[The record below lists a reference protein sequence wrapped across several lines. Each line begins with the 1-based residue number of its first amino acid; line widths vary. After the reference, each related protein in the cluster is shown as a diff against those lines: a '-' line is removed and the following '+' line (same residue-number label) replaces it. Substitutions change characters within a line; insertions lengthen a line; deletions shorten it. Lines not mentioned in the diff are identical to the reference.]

1 MARNRMK
8 GKVILNVLK
17 NDDLAS
23 SVSPRIHNELL
34 SSVLVRTHN
43 KMTGQ
48 VLVIGNTDN
57 DMPSIV
63 QPRLYNDLLSSVK
76 VRPHSKMS
84 GLVEIMEPPAITVR
98 LSPIED
104 TYARQDMPKLNYGY
118 DHDTF
123 VGAKSNGQLYRTFM
137 RYDISS
143 IPKDKK
149 IKSVKLKLHLLNSL
163 PAIPIAMYDV
173 AKGEK
178 WNEYGLTWDN
188 QPAVRDLIKTYDGGT
203 YAGETDVDLL
213 TYVTEWYEG
222 KRQHNGFSLR
232 ALSEAMPGRFKQYGT
247 RESDLTPV
255 LEITYFDPTV
265 YSYNR
270 SELRSSVYV
279 VGLKD
284 YDLVSS
290 IVVAGYAGEYYL
302 NGSVTVRDPKTPV
315 RHEIPSSV
323 AVNRNYLPSSV
334 FVMGTGEKEINAS
347 VSVRVGDGDGLV
359 SSVIVNR
366 RYIDGE
372 VYVKP
377 HEDMDSTVVVKGK
390 MEDDSYGSVIVNA
403 PNREGSV
410 YVRPYSDLSTTLT
423 IRSEDYDELY
433 GSVIVSVPER
443 EGSVY
448 VRSYTD
454 LDGFVNPRIMG
465 DDWLSSSVFVI
476 SEIINS
482 LVIVRQSDVSDMLS
496 FVFPRVPDKTDLD
509 GSVISKV
516 PKDSD
521 LPSSVA
527 IRNDQFYDLDGS
539 VIPCILTASDI
550 PSNVEVE
557 IASNL
562 SSSVTVRA
570 WLDSDIPSSVGVR
583 YGGEH
588 EIKSSVT
595 VRALGYRDIDCSV
608 TVRVQTDTDIRGSV
622 QVRGEQL
629 NDLLSIVKP
638 RVAGAEDLPCTVD
651 VSGDVGYAFIM

>member
-1 MARNRMK
+1 
-8 GKVILNVLK
+8 
-17 NDDLAS
+17 
-23 SVSPRIHNELL
+23 
-34 SSVLVRTHN
+34 
-43 KMTGQ
+43 
-48 VLVIGNTDN
+48 
-57 DMPSIV
+57 
-63 QPRLYNDLLSSVK
+63 
-76 VRPHSKMS
+76 
-84 GLVEIMEPPAITVR
+84 
-98 LSPIED
+98 
-104 TYARQDMPKLNYGY
+104 MPKLNYGY

-149 IKSVKLKLHLLNSL
+149 IKSVTLKLHLLNSL
-163 PAIPIAMYDV
+163 PAIPIAIYDV
-173 AKGEK
+173 ARGEK

-188 QPAVRDLIKTYDGGT
+188 QPAVGDLIKTYDGGT
-203 YAGETDVDLL
+203 YAGQTDVDLL
-213 TYVTEWYEG
+213 SYVTEWYEG

-232 ALSEAMPGRFKQYGT
+232 ALSEAMAGRFKQYGT

-270 SELRSSVYV
+270 SDLRSSVYV
-279 VGLKD
+279 VGLSD

-290 IVVAGYAGEYYL
+290 VVVAGYVGEYCL
-302 NGSVTVRDPKTPV
+302 DGSVTVRDPKTPV
-315 RHEIPSSV
+315 RYEIPSSV
-323 AVNRNYLPSSV
+323 GVKRDYLPSSV
-334 FVMGTGEKEINAS
+334 FVMEVGEKEIDAS
-347 VSVRVGDGDGLV
+347 VSVRLGDGDDLV

-377 HEDMDSTVVVKGK
+377 REDMDSTVVVKGK

-410 YVRPYSDLSTTLT
+410 YVRPYSDLSTNLT

-454 LDGFVNPRIMG
+454 LDGSVTPRIMG

-496 FVFPRVPDKTDLD
+496 FVCPRVPDKTDLN

-562 SSSVTVRA
+562 PSSVTVRA

-588 EIKSSVT
+588 EIKSSVS

-629 NDLLSIVKP
+629 NDLLSIIKP
-638 RVAGAEDLPCTVD
+638 RVAEAEDLPCTVD

>member
-1 MARNRMK
+1 MPSL
-8 GKVILNVLK
+8 VQ
-17 NDDLAS
+17 
-23 SVSPRIHNELL
+23 PRIYNELL
-34 SSVLVRTHN
+34 SSVSVRTYN

-48 VLVIGNTDN
+48 VLVIGNTND
-57 DMPSIV
+57 DMPSLV
-63 QPRLYNDLLSSVK
+63 QPRIHNELLSSVK
-76 VRPHSKMS
+76 VRAHNKMS
-84 GLVEIMEPPAITVR
+84 GLLEIVEPPSITVR

-123 VGAKSNGQLYRTFM
+123 VGVRSNGQLYRTFM

-149 IKSVKLKLHLLNSL
+149 IKSVTLKLHLLNSL

-188 QPAVRDLIKTYDGGT
+188 QPAVGDLIKTYDGGT

-213 TYVTEWYEG
+213 SYVTEWYEG

-279 VGLKD
+279 VGLKH

-290 IVVAGYAGEYYL
+290 VVVAGYVGECYL
-302 NGSVTVRDPKTPV
+302 NASVTVRDPKTPV
-315 RHEIPSSV
+315 RHEMPSSV
-323 AVNRNYLPSSV
+323 AVKRDYLPSSV
-334 FVMGTGEKEINAS
+334 FVMEVGEKEIHAS
-347 VSVRVGDGDGLV
+347 VSARVGDGDDLV

-366 RYIDGE
+366 LYIDGE
-372 VYVKP
+372 LYVKP
-377 HEDMDSTVVVKGK
+377 HEDLDSTVVVKGEN
-390 MEDDSYGSVIVNA
+390 EDDLYGAVIVNA
-403 PNREGSV
+403 SKREGIV
-410 YVRPYSDLSTTLT
+410 YIRPYSDLGATVT
-423 IRSEDYDELY
+423 IRPEEYDELS
-433 GSVIVSVPER
+433 GSVIVCVPER

-454 LDGFVNPRIMG
+454 LDGSVTSRILG
-465 DDWLSSSVFVI
+465 NDWLSSSVFVN

-482 LVIVRQSDVSDMLS
+482 VVIVRQSDVVDMLS
-496 FVFPRVPDKTDLD
+496 SVFPRLLDKTDLD
-509 GSVISKV
+509 SSVTTRV

-527 IRNDQFYDLDGS
+527 IRNEQFYDLDGS
-539 VIPCILTASDI
+539 VIPRVLTASDI

-562 SSSVTVRA
+562 PSGVTVRA

-588 EIKSSVT
+588 EIKSSVF
-595 VRALGYRDIDCSV
+595 VRALGYRDIDCLV
-608 TVRVQTDTDIRGSV
+608 TVRVQKDTDIDAAV
-622 QVRGEQL
+622 QVRGEHL
-629 NDLLSIVKP
+629 KDLPSIVKP
-638 RVAGAEDLPCTVD
+638 RVAGAEDLSCTVD